1 MCTLRRAEKAQKGHE
16 RVWLWNETSVETT
29 REIRD
34 VLDEIPWGGSVARY
48 YDLDAF
54 VPDVD
59 V

>member
-1 MCTLRRAEKAQKGHE
+1 MCTLRRAEKGHE